1 MTDWRRSLQFKKWDS
16 MSDVLHAGR
25 IFHLDWVFFFLD
37 LLVLPFWVT
46 LFVFSPMKPCFVR
59 CVLDKWNCGI
69 LVSWLLR
76 FRGLFF
82 FFLSN
87 SHHFM
92 LPLFCPCCK
101 LQPASILK
109 LMGINICFCLCILS
123 KKKNLLLPSHENLH
137 TCHNWVPYSSK
148 WSCENYDLVIITS
161 LFSIC
166 WNRNVGG

>member
-92 LPLFCPCCK
+92 LPPFCPCK
-101 LQPASILK
+101 HNETLR
-109 LMGINICFCLCILS
+109 INICFCFFCLCIFS
-123 KKKNLLLPSHENLH
+123 FFFFFCFFHPMRICIPVITE
-137 TCHNWVPYSSK
+137 CHIRQSDHVR
-148 WSCENYDLVIITS
+148 ITTS
-161 LFSIC
+161 
-166 WNRNVGG
+166 